1 MNWVACCVN
10 RLPGMPSL
18 LSQLL
23 KTGPRDRVG
32 KGRDLGLPSQDQVI
46 ELFVLGMWNLRSFQ
60 QLGHQPKGRC
70 QIPSFFMWLNN
81 IVRTFC
87 RWLHSLCLSG
97 KESASIAGGTG
108 DKGLIPGSERP
119 PLEEEMAT
127 HSSIIAENP
136 RDRRAWQAT
145 GHEVAKNQTRLS
157 DLTHTGTHIYPSIKL
172 LPHTSDWTI
181 ESKVYFLAVSAF
193 LFKDSLEPAGA
204 VHFPSLLQVLMLI
217 FLLSLQKYFCRNSL

>member
-23 KTGPRDRVG
+23 KTGPRDGVG

-60 QLGHQPKGRC
+60 QLAHQPRGRC
-70 QIPSFFMWLNN
+70 QIPSFFMLLNN
-81 IVRTFC
+81 IVRTFS

-97 KESASIAGGTG
+97 KESASIAGDTG
-108 DKGLIPGSERP
+108 DEGLIPGSERP

-157 DLTHTGTHIYPSIKL
+157 DLTDTGTHIYPSIHQTPTTHFRLDYWVK
-172 LPHTSDWTI
+172 S
-181 ESKVYFLAVSAF
+181 
-193 LFKDSLEPAGA
+193 LFSSS
-204 VHFPSLLQVLMLI
+204 FC
-217 FLLSLQKYFCRNSL
+217 LSLQGLPWTSWSSSFPFFVASTDAYFSVISTEILL